1 MTTIKFPKTFDRDT
15 LQDFF
20 DELDNNQDVD
30 KVCID
35 CSTITWSKPTAML
48 VASSKLRQWIQKRR
62 ELKLSTTR
70 KGVDTYSS
78 VHHYL
83 KHIGFFDFVMM
94 GEGKSVGEAK
104 GSSTYTAITRIE
116 KPILG
121 DGENALDEWYE
132 NIQSKVRGL
141 AIVISG
147 ETEGQQINKFYN
159 YALREIVRNVF
170 EHSGANE
177 CYVFGQRWGDGKAE
191 IVIVDEGV
199 GISSSLAQSY
209 DLSSDIEALKFSV
222 KPGIS
227 RTSQLPRDENIF
239 DNSGF
244 GLYVLTEIARS
255 FGWYALGSNTARIVG
270 FNDTIC
276 EENMN
281 FSGTYLGLRLVSPPK
296 NFSDLTADIIKSGEA
311 EAQEQGIERKASGMT
326 KIF

>member
-15 LQDFF
+15 LQGFF
-20 DELDNNQDVD
+20 DELDNSQDLD
-30 KVCID
+30 KVCVD
-35 CSTITWSKPTAML
+35 CSTIMWSKPTAML
-48 VASSKLRQWIQKRR
+48 VAGSKLRQWIKRRR

-70 KGVDTYSS
+70 KGVDTYSA
-78 VHHYL
+78 VHNYL

-104 GSSTYTAITRIE
+104 GSSSYTAITRIE
-116 KPILG
+116 KPTLG
-121 DGENALDEWYE
+121 DDEDALDEWYE
-132 NIQSKVRGL
+132 SIQSKVRGL

-147 ETEGQQINKFYN
+147 EKEGQQVNKFYN

-177 CYVFGQRWGDGKAE
+177 CYVFGQRWSDGKAE

-209 DLSSDIEALKFSV
+209 ELNNDIEALKFAV
-222 KPGIS
+222 KPGVS
-227 RTSQLPRDENIF
+227 RTSQFSRDENIF

-281 FSGTYLGLRLVSPPK
+281 FSGTYFGLRLVSTPK
-296 NFSDLTADIIKSGEA
+296 NFTDLTADIIKSGEE
-311 EAQEQGIERKASGMT
+311 EAQKRGIERKASGMT
-326 KIF
+326 KVF

>member
-15 LQDFF
+15 LQAFF
-20 DELDNNQDVD
+20 YELDNCLYLD
-30 KVCID
+30 KVCVD

-48 VASSKLRQWIQKRR
+48 VAGSKLRQWIQRRR
-62 ELKLSTTR
+62 EQGLYTTR
-70 KGVDTYSS
+70 KGVDTYSA
-78 VHHYL
+78 VHKYL

-94 GEGKSVGEAK
+94 GEGKCVGEAK
-104 GSSTYTAITRIE
+104 GSSTYTPITRIE
-116 KPILG
+116 KPTLG
-121 DGENALDEWYE
+121 ESEKALDEWYE
-132 NIQSKVRGL
+132 SIQSKVRGL

-170 EHSGANE
+170 EHSGAEE
-177 CYVFGQRWGDGKAE
+177 CFVFGQRWSDGKAE
-191 IVIVDEGV
+191 IVIVDEGI

-209 DLSSDIEALKFSV
+209 ELHSDLEALKLSV
-222 KPGIS
+222 KPGVS
-227 RTSQLPRDENIF
+227 RTSELSQDENVF

-270 FNDTIC
+270 FGNTIS

-281 FSGTYLGLRLVSPPK
+281 FSGTYFGFRLVSPPK
-296 NFSDLTADIIKSGEA
+296 NFSDLTSDIIKSGEE
-311 EAQEQGIERKASGMT
+311 EARSYGIERKASGMS
-326 KIF
+326 KMF

>member
-20 DELDNNQDVD
+20 DELDNSQDLD
-30 KVCID
+30 KVCVD

-48 VASSKLRQWIQKRR
+48 VAGSKLRQWIQKRR

-70 KGVDTYSS
+70 KGVDTYSA
-78 VHHYL
+78 VHDYL

-94 GEGKSVGEAK
+94 GEGKCVGEAK
-104 GSSTYTAITRIE
+104 GSSTYTAITRIA
-116 KPILG
+116 KPIMG
-121 DGENALDEWYE
+121 DGEDALEKWYE
-132 NIQSKVRGL
+132 SIQSEVRGL

-147 ETEGQQINKFYN
+147 EAEGQQINKFYN

-177 CYVFGQRWGDGKAE
+177 CYVFGQRWCDGKAE

-199 GISSSLAQSY
+199 GISSSLTQSY
-209 DLSSDIEALKFSV
+209 ELHSDIEALKLSV
-222 KPGIS
+222 KPGVS
-227 RTSQLPRDENIF
+227 RTSQLSQDENVF

-281 FSGTYLGLRLVSPPK
+281 FSGTYFGLRLVSPPK
-296 NFSDLTADIIKSGEA
+296 NFSELTADIIKTGED
-311 EAQEQGIERKASGMT
+311 EAQEYGIERKASGIT
-326 KIF
+326 KIL